1 MSKQSRLSLLLLLVA
16 LTCGGCAKWKRPEF
30 SLNSL
35 RDPRAVDIDDR
46 LSAPPLDTRDRKG
59 E

>member
-1 MSKQSRLSLLLLLVA
+1 MV
-16 LTCGGCAKWKRPEF
+16 LTLASGGCAKWKRPDF
-30 SLNSL
+30 DLSRY